1 MKKILNETNHIR
13 RLMGLP
19 LIKEETLNSPQSEED
34 LKTLLSNNGFELD
47 DKSKT
52 SGMVWKYT
60 NKNTLVSVYKNTN
73 GDYFV
78 SQKQFYN
85 PKTEL
90 SVPTSAKSF
99 TIPYEDKGPETW
111 NNIMT
116 TYIQSK
122 NIYDPSWSLDA
133 ITKQIN
139 KIESTIQGL
148 TKDQINTVIGTINRT
163 INSVEDNI
171 KKWLVDQNKQLATN
185 RLNQVKTLAKEK
197 GLKIS

>member
-34 LKTLLSNNGFELD
+34 LKTLLKNNGFED
-47 DKSKT
+47 DKNKT

-73 GDYFV
+73 KKYFV

-90 SVPTSAKSF
+90 SVPTSSKSF
-99 TIPYEDKGPETW
+99 TIPYNDGPETW

-122 NIYDPSWSLDA
+122 NTYDPSWSLDA
-133 ITKQIN
+133 IKTQIGN
-139 KIESTIQGL
+139 IKSTIEDL
-148 TKDQINTVIGTINRT
+148 TDNDIKTFSGNINGS

-171 KKWLVDQNKQLATN
+171 NKWLKDPDKSTAIKGIND
-185 RLNQVKTLAKEK
+185 VKTLANSK
-197 GLKIS
+197 GLKTS